1 MVTNYI
7 SHLLE
12 ANFNAPTLNKG
23 RQKGAYMTTF
33 HAYVKKTKN
42 DVVPA
47 ITIIDLIPFGKENAI
62 SRKRLLQEC
71 ITKGLVED
79 TISDPDRKMRQLIEK
94 ARIDYVIL
102 NCSDGA
108 GYYRPNKEDILELQ
122 KYIRQEDNRGK
133 QTFRNLK
140 LAKRLYED
148 YKHER
153 FD

>member
-1 MVTNYI
+1 
-7 SHLLE
+7 
-12 ANFNAPTLNKG
+12 
-23 RQKGAYMTTF
+23 MTTF

-79 TISDPDRKMRQLIEK
+79 TISDPDRKMRQLIET
-94 ARIDYVIL
+94 ARRDYVIL

-108 GYYRPNKEDILELQ
+108 GYYRPNKEDILELR
-122 KYIRQEDNRGK
+122 KYIRQEENRGK
-133 QTFRNLK
+133 QTFSNIT
-140 LAKRLYED
+140 LAKKLYED

>member
-1 MVTNYI
+1 
-7 SHLLE
+7 
-12 ANFNAPTLNKG
+12 
-23 RQKGAYMTTF
+23 MTTF

-42 DVVPA
+42 DVVSA
-47 ITIIDLIPFGKENAI
+47 ITIIDLIPFGNENAI

-71 ITKGLVED
+71 ITKGLVEG
-79 TISDPDRKMRQLIEK
+79 TISDPARKMRQLIEK
-94 ARIDYVIL
+94 ARRDYVIL

>member
-1 MVTNYI
+1 MNTFSIYQK
-7 SHLLE
+7 
-12 ANFNAPTLNKG
+12 NATGNTEPT
-23 RQKGAYMTTF
+23 F
-33 HAYVKKTKN
+33 
-42 DVVPA
+42 
-47 ITIIDLIPFGKENAI
+47 TIIDLIPFGKENAI

-94 ARIDYVIL
+94 ARRDYVIL

-108 GYYRPNKEDILELQ
+108 GYYRVSKDDILELQ
-122 KYIRQEDNRGK
+122 KYIRQEENRGK
-133 QTFRNLK
+133 QTFSNIT
-140 LAKRLYED
+140 LAKKLYED

>member
-1 MVTNYI
+1 MNTFSIYQK
-7 SHLLE
+7 
-12 ANFNAPTLNKG
+12 NATGNTEPT
-23 RQKGAYMTTF
+23 F
-33 HAYVKKTKN
+33 
-42 DVVPA
+42 
-47 ITIIDLIPFGKENAI
+47 TIIDLIPFGKENAI

-94 ARIDYVIL
+94 ARRDYVIL